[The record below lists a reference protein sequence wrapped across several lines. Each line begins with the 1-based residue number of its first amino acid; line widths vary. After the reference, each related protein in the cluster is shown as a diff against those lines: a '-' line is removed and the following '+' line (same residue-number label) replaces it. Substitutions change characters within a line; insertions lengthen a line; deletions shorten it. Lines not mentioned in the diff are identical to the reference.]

1 MELCLSHLTHMYGS
15 LCALN
20 DVCLTLTPGIYGLLG
35 PNGSGKSTMMNI
47 ITGNLKQTSGQ
58 VLWNGEDTAKDG
70 DTLFHDLGYMPQIQT
85 YYPNFS
91 AKEIMCYMASLK
103 GMDPVVSRKE
113 IRSLLMRLELYQ
125 VRHRKIRTFSG
136 GMRQRLLLGQ
146 ALLNHPKLL
155 ILDEP
160 TAGMDPKQ
168 RIAIS
173 GMIGELSR
181 DSIVLISTHVVSDI
195 EFIAKE
201 VILLQRGKV
210 LKMDSVSK
218 LCKDLEGKVFDVSLQ
233 DDNLS
238 AFDHDTE
245 KIVTGY
251 VRDSNGIR
259 ARIIRDT
266 PPDCPYQNASPTLEE
281 VYMYYFSE
289 ADHVF

>member
-1 MELCLSHLTHMYGS
+1 
-15 LCALN
+15 
-20 DVCLTLTPGIYGLLG
+20 
-35 PNGSGKSTMMNI
+35 
-47 ITGNLKQTSGQ
+47 
-58 VLWNGEDTAKDG
+58 
-70 DTLFHDLGYMPQIQT
+70 
-85 YYPNFS
+85 
-91 AKEIMCYMASLK
+91 
-103 GMDPVVSRKE
+103 
-113 IRSLLMRLELYQ
+113 
-125 VRHRKIRTFSG
+125 
-136 GMRQRLLLGQ
+136 
-146 ALLNHPKLL
+146 
-155 ILDEP
+155 
-160 TAGMDPKQ
+160 
-168 RIAIS
+168 
-173 GMIGELSR
+173 MIGELSR

-266 PPDCPYQNASPTLEE
+266 PPDCPYQIASPTLEE